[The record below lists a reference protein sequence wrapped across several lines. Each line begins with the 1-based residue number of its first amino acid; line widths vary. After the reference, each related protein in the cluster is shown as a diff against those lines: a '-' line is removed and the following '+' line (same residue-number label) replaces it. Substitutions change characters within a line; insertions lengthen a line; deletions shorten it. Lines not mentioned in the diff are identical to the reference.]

1 MTPTKTTQAKKL
13 NWGILGAAR
22 VNERLLP
29 AIIEAQNSQL
39 VAIASRR
46 AGAAKATLDKYAPCH
61 GNVNC
66 YDDLESLINDENVHA
81 VYCPMANNEHVE
93 WALKAINAG
102 KHVLIEKPMA
112 LTVADIE
119 AIEQAALKNNVKVM
133 EGFMYRFHPQ
143 HARVKELVESGLI
156 GDVLS
161 VRASYS
167 FLMKPN
173 RMYRIAGSVENGG
186 GAMWDIGPYAIHT
199 LRWAMGLN
207 NVGLKNLDLG
217 NAAQNGKPIEPK
229 SVTVH
234 AKFNEAGADIVTSG
248 ILDFGNDSE
257 GRARFGHF
265 DVSFE
270 RSRKSEYE
278 IIGTKGW
285 LKCHAAW
292 VFQNDVPVISW
303 ALEDGKYAEERFA
316 HSNHFNLEIEHF
328 SDCVLN
334 DKAPM
339 LDLADAKNNCK
350 AIEAVLKSA
359 AIGGLVVCK

>member
-1 MTPTKTTQAKKL
+1 MTTETKLSNGKL

-29 AIIEAQNSQL
+29 AIIEAPNSRL

-46 AGAAKATLDKYAPCH
+46 TGAAKATLEKYAPCH
-61 GNVNC
+61 ANVSS
-66 YDDLESLINDENVHA
+66 YDDLDALVNDTNVQA
-81 VYCPMANNEHVE
+81 IYCPMANNEHIE

-119 AIEQAALKNNVKVM
+119 AIEHAAIKNKVKVM

-143 HARVKELVESGLI
+143 HARVKEIVESGLI

-161 VRASYS
+161 ARASYS
-167 FLMKPN
+167 FLMRPA
-173 RMYRIAGSVENGG
+173 RMYRIASGFKQGG

-199 LRWAMGLN
+199 LRWCF
-207 NVGLKNLDLG
+207 
-217 NAAQNGKPIEPK
+217 AQNGKPAEPI
-229 SVTVH
+229 SVIAH
-234 AKFNEAGADIVTSG
+234 AKFNEVGADIVTSG

-285 LKCHAAW
+285 VKCHAAW

-303 ALEDGKYAEERFA
+303 ALEDGQYVEERFA
-316 HSNHFNLEIEHF
+316 PSNHFNLEIEHF

-334 DKAPM
+334 DKPPY
-339 LDLADAKNNCK
+339 LTFEDAKANCR

-359 AIGGLVVCK
+359 VTGGMVVLPVNA

>member
-1 MTPTKTTQAKKL
+1 MKENKKL

-29 AIIEAQNSQL
+29 AIVEASNAKL

-46 AGAAKATLDKYAPCH
+46 AGAAKTTLEKYAPCH
-61 GNVNC
+61 SNVTC
-66 YDDLESLINDENVHA
+66 YDDLDALINDVNVQA
-81 VYCPMANNEHVE
+81 IYCPMANNEHVE

-119 AIEQAALKNNVKVM
+119 AIEQAAIKNNVKVM

-143 HARVKELVESGLI
+143 HARVKEIVESGLI

-167 FLMKPN
+167 FLMKPA
-173 RMYRIAGSVENGG
+173 RMYRIASGVEQGG

-207 NVGLKNLDLG
+207 SGLNHSGLSNV
-217 NAAQNGKPIEPK
+217 AQNSKPAEPI
-229 SVTVH
+229 SVTAH
-234 AKFNEAGADIVTSG
+234 AKFNEVGADLVTSG

-285 LKCHAAW
+285 VKCHAAW

-316 HSNHFNLEIEHF
+316 PSNHFNLEIEHF

-334 DKAPM
+334 DKAPL
-339 LDLADAKNNCK
+339 LDFADAKANCT
-350 AIEAVLKSA
+350 ALQASIHA
-359 AIGGLVVCK
+359 ASRGVKVDV